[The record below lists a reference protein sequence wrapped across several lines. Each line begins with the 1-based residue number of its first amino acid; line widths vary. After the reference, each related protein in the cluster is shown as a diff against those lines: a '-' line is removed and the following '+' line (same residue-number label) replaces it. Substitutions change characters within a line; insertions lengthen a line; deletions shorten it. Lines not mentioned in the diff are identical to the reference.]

1 MGCFKRQIFKD
12 YKFIND
18 YSNELIE
25 TLSKRKSF
33 ILELVKLENRIKK
46 RNTYNIGYLW
56 NIIFNLATIF
66 VLSVIFNKGFLKKEI
81 IYFI

>member
-1 MGCFKRQIFKD
+1 MI
-12 YKFIND
+12 IL
-18 YSNELIE
+18 NELIE

-56 NIIFNLATIF
+56 NIIFN
-66 VLSVIFNKGFLKKEI
+66 
-81 IYFI
+81 